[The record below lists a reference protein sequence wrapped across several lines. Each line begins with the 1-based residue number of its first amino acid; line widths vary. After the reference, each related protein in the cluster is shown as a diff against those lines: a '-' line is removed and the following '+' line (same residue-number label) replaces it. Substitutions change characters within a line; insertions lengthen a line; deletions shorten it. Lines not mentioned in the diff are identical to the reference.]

1 MSLSRRT
8 ILKASA
14 FACAVP
20 LVHAQQFPSRPVR
33 IIVAASPSTS
43 LDLTARFLVEPLGQR
58 LNTPVLV
65 ENKVGANGIIGTDF
79 VAKSPPDGHTLLIT
93 AIPIYTNR
101 WVSET
106 PLPYDPIKDFTPIAK
121 LSNAGIVLLVPA
133 SSPYRTLMDLVGD
146 MRARPGE
153 VAYSTAGAGSTT
165 HLAIVVL
172 NEMTRTTARHIPY
185 KGAAAAVT
193 DTVSGQVAFSMQS
206 PSSALQ
212 LVKGGRLRAL
222 AVSGNRRLEG
232 LPDVPTVAEA
242 GVPGYDLTS
251 FIGIMGP
258 AGMPAPIVQKLSDEL
273 LQIGNTPAYRE
284 FCIAQSLTVDLAD
297 ARAFAAEGP
306 KELERWRRVIEA
318 SKKG

>member
-106 PLPYDPIKDFTPIAK
+106 PIPYDPIKDFSPIAK
-121 LSNAGIVLLVPA
+121 LNNSAIVVLVPTN
-133 SSPYRTLMDLVGD
+133 SPYRTLMDLVGD
-146 MRARPGE
+146 MKARPGE
-153 VAYSTAGAGSTT
+153 VAYGSAGTGSTT

-172 NEMTRTTARHIPY
+172 NEMSRTTARHIPY

-258 AGMPAPIVQKLSDEL
+258 AGIPAPIVQRLSDEL

-297 ARAFAAEGP
+297 ARAFAAEAP
-306 KELERWRRVIEA
+306 KELERWRRVVEA

>member
-1 MSLSRRT
+1 MTSNRLDRCLR
-8 ILKASA
+8 

-20 LVHAQQFPSRPVR
+20 LAHAQPFPSKPVR

-106 PLPYDPIKDFTPIAK
+106 PIPYDPIKDFSPIAK
-121 LSNAGIVLLVPA
+121 LNNSAIVVLVPTN
-133 SSPYRTLMDLVGD
+133 SPYRTLMDLVGD
-146 MRARPGE
+146 MKARPGE
-153 VAYSTAGAGSTT
+153 VAYGSAGTGSTT

-172 NEMTRTTARHIPY
+172 NEMSRTTARHIPY

-258 AGMPAPIVQKLSDEL
+258 AGIPAPIVQRLSDEL

>member
-14 FACAVP
+14 FACAMP
-20 LVHAQQFPSRPVR
+20 LAHAQQFPSKPIR

-65 ENKVGANGIIGTDF
+65 ENKVGANGIIGTDY

-106 PLPYDPIKDFTPIAK
+106 PLPYDPIKDFAPIAK
-121 LSNAGIVLLVPA
+121 LNKAPIVLLVPA
-133 SSPYRTLMDLVGD
+133 NSPYRTLMDLVRD
-146 MRARPGE
+146 MKARPGE
-153 VAYSTAGAGSTT
+153 VTYSTAGTGSTT
-165 HLAIVVL
+165 HLAIVLL
-172 NEMTRTTARHIPY
+172 NELTRTTARHIPY

-193 DTVSGQVAFSMQS
+193 DTVSGQVAFTFQS

-222 AVSGNRRLEG
+222 AVSGTRRLEG

-242 GVPGYDLTS
+242 GVPGYELTS

-258 AGMPAPIVQKLSDEL
+258 AGTPEPIVQKLSDEL
-273 LQIGNTPAYRE
+273 LQIGRTPAYRE
-284 FCIAQSLTVDLAD
+284 FCVSQSLTVDLAD

-306 KELERWRRVIEA
+306 IELERWRRLIEA